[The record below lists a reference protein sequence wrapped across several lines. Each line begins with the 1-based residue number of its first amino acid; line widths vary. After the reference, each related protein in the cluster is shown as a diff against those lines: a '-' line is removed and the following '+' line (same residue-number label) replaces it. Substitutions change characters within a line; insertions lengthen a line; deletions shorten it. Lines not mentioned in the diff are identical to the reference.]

1 MGILLSVVL
10 SLISFYDL
18 VLLGRVVISWI
29 PYFHGT
35 AVESFCYSLTEPVL
49 EPIRNFLF
57 RFEWV
62 RRCPLD
68 ISVLVL
74 FLIIQILPSFLLMFF

>member
-1 MGILLSVVL
+1 MSIILNVVL
-10 SLISFYDL
+10 YLISFYDL
-18 VLLGRVVISWI
+18 VLLGRVVVSWI
-29 PYFHGT
+29 PYFQGT
-35 AVESFCYSLTEPVL
+35 AIDHFCFSLTEPVL
-49 EPIRNFLF
+49 VPIRNLLF

-74 FLIIQILPSFLLMFF
+74 FLILHILPTFLLMFF

>member
-1 MGILLSVVL
+1 MGFILNVVL

-18 VLLGRVVISWI
+18 VLLGRVVVSWI
-29 PYFHGT
+29 PYFQGT
-35 AVESFCYSLTEPVL
+35 AIDAFCYNLTEPVL
-49 EPIRNFLF
+49 DPIRRFLF

-68 ISVLVL
+68 LSVLVL

>member
-1 MGILLSVVL
+1 MGFILSIVL

-18 VLLGRVVISWI
+18 VLLGRVVVSWI
-29 PYFHGT
+29 PYFQGT
-35 AVESFCYSLTEPVL
+35 AIDAFCYNLTEPVL
-49 EPIRNFLF
+49 IPIRNLLF

-68 ISVLVL
+68 LSVLVL
-74 FLIIQILPSFLLMFF
+74 FLIIHILPSFLLMFF

>member
-1 MGILLSVVL
+1 MGFILSIVL

-18 VLLGRVVISWI
+18 VLLGRVVVSWI
-29 PYFHGT
+29 PYFQGT
-35 AVESFCYSLTEPVL
+35 AIDAFCYNLTEPVL
-49 EPIRNFLF
+49 IPIRNLLF

-68 ISVLVL
+68 LSVLVL

>member
-1 MGILLSVVL
+1 MSVVLSIVL

-29 PYFHGT
+29 PYFQGS
-35 AVESFCYSLTEPVL
+35 AVESFCYSLTEPIL
-49 EPIRNFLF
+49 EPIRSFLF

-68 ISVLVL
+68 LSVLVL